1 VFKAMSTLAA
11 VLWLSGCARQGVV
24 PAAEAAVNARVTGT
38 VSYMQRIA
46 LPPTALIKVQ
56 LADVSRADAPA
67 DVLGEQVIQAA
78 GKQVPFTFEIGYD
91 PARIDARHTYAI
103 QARIEVDGKLRFV
116 SDQLYAVITH
126 GAPMHSDMVLHA
138 VDGRV
143 PR

>member
-1 VFKAMSTLAA
+1 MSTLAA
-11 VLWLSGCARQGVV
+11 VLWLSGCARPGVV
-24 PAAEAAVNARVTGT
+24 PAAEDAMNARVTGT
-38 VSYMQRIA
+38 VSHMQRIA

-67 DVLGEQVIQAA
+67 DVLGEQVIKAA

-116 SDQLYAVITH
+116 NDQLYAVITR
-126 GAPMHSDMVLHA
+126 GAPVHVDMVLNA
-138 VDGRV
+138 VDGRA

>member
-1 VFKAMSTLAA
+1 MFKTISTLAA
-11 VLWLSGCARQGVV
+11 ALWLSGCARPGVM

-38 VSYMQRIA
+38 LSYMQRIA

-67 DVLGEQVIQAA
+67 DVLGEQAIQAA
-78 GKQVPFTFEIGYD
+78 GKQVPFSFEIGYD
-91 PARIDARHTYAI
+91 PARIDARHSYAI

-116 SDQLYAVITH
+116 SDQHYAVITR
-126 GAPMHSDMVLHA
+126 GAPMHVDMVLNA
-138 VDGRV
+138 VDGRA

>member
-1 VFKAMSTLAA
+1 
-11 VLWLSGCARQGVV
+11 
-24 PAAEAAVNARVTGT
+24 VNARVTGT

-116 SDQLYAVITH
+116 SDQLYAVITR
-126 GAPMHSDMVLHA
+126 GAPMHVDMVLNA
-138 VDGRV
+138 VDGRA

>member
-1 VFKAMSTLAA
+1 MSTLAA
-11 VLWLSGCARQGVV
+11 VLWLSGCARPGVV
-24 PAAEAAVNARVTGT
+24 PAAEAAVNARVSGT

-67 DVLGEQVIQAA
+67 DVLGEQVIKAA

-116 SDQLYAVITH
+116 NDQLYAVITR
-126 GAPMHSDMVLHA
+126 GAPVHVDMVLNA
-138 VDGRV
+138 VDGRA